1 MKLYHLQDIKAYATS
16 GSNRSKV
23 VKKNIMG
30 TFVLRITNIAISL
43 LLVPATIG
51 YVSADLY
58 GVWLA
63 LASIMTWLN
72 FADIG
77 FTLGLKNKLAE
88 ALAKEDYTRG
98 KTLVSTTYCMMLL
111 IFVPVCMALELLIPF
126 INWTGL
132 LNIAPIYSTEIQRV
146 MHVLI
151 GFASLQMIVN
161 VIVSVTDAFQKVAL
175 SSSFGVLGNLFALI
189 IIYILR
195 VSCPPSLM
203 ALAFP
208 LAAMPIIVTIVAS
221 FVLFTGKFKKVSP
234 SIYFIKIEYIKDLLG
249 LGYKFFIINAQVLI
263 LYQST
268 NILISHVSSPLEVT
282 NYNIAYKLLNCAMMA
297 YTIVTAPLWPAYTD
311 AYTRGDYDW
320 MNRTRNKM
328 KKILLLSV
336 FGCFV
341 LVALSQPI
349 YNIWI
354 GDSVSIPFAMTLL
367 VAVYVSAYC
376 WLNLNGTLAVGMGKI
391 LLQTYLCIIGMT
403 THIPLSLFLGKYWG
417 AYGVVISLAVINTL
431 YAIVVNVQVCKI
443 LSKKAVGIWIK

>member
-1 MKLYHLQDIKAYATS
+1 MFNLPSLKSLTTS
-16 GSNRSKV
+16 GSSRTQV

-88 ALAKEDYTRG
+88 ALAKEDYDRG
-98 KTLVSTTYCMMLL
+98 KALVSTTYCMMLL
-111 IFVPVCMALELLIPF
+111 IFVPVCVVLEFLIPF
-126 INWTGL
+126 INWTSL
-132 LNIAPIYSTEIQRV
+132 LNVDPVYSDEIQQV

-151 GFASLQMIVN
+151 AFASLQMIVN
-161 VIVSVTDAFQKVAL
+161 VIVSVADAFQKVAL
-175 SSSFGVLGNLFALI
+175 SSLFGVTGNFLALI

-195 VSCPPSLM
+195 VVYPPSLL

-221 FVLFTGKFKKVSP
+221 FILFSRRFNKVSP
-234 SIYFIKIEYIKDLLG
+234 SIYYVKKEYIKDLFG
-249 LGYKFFIINAQVLI
+249 LGYKFFIINAQVLV

-297 YTIVTAPLWPAYTD
+297 YTIITAPLWPAYTD
-311 AYTRGDYDW
+311 AYARDDYGWMRSTRD
-320 MNRTRNKM
+320 KL
-328 KKILLLSV
+328 KKVLLASIL
-336 FGCFV
+336 GCIC
-341 LVALSQPI
+341 LALLSQPI
-349 YNIWI
+349 YRIWV
-354 GDSVSIPFAMTLL
+354 GEGVSVPLQLTFM
-367 VAVYVSAYC
+367 VALYVIVYC
-376 WLNLNGTLAVGMGKI
+376 WMNLNGTLIVGMGKI
-391 LLQTYLCIIGMT
+391 QLETIIVLIGMIC
-403 THIPLSLFLGKYWG
+403 HIPLSLFLGQYIG
-417 AYGVVISLAVINTL
+417 AYGVLTSLILINLFYAVVMNIQVVKLINKSAT
-431 YAIVVNVQVCKI
+431 
-443 LSKKAVGIWIK
+443 GIWDK